1 MQVSVHNR
9 GPDDAE
15 VHLLPTLWFRHTWS
29 WAGGTD
35 QPSLRR
41 LDESAEFRLAE
52 TGRSQLAVGG
62 PGAGRFLRPGR
73 NRDQT
78 GLFVD
83 LGAWQFHLLA
93 IRPSSGLA

>member
-52 TGRSQLAVGG
+52 TGRSQLALGG
-62 PGAGRFLRPGR
+62 PGAGRFLRPDGTETS
-73 NRDQT
+73 T

-83 LGAWQFHLLA
+83 PGAWQFHLLA